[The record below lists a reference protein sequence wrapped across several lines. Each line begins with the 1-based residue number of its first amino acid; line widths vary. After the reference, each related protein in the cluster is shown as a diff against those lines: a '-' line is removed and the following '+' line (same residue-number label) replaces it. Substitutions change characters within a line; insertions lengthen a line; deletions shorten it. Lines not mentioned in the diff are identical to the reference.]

1 MPKAIK
7 YFLFF
12 IITQNNEVKY
22 EFKLSKF
29 IINIIGIVFS
39 AIFIVLF
46 YYLLERFNINQVLK
60 KIIFIYLSLGA
71 LCSMPSQNIYLDK
84 NEDDLT
90 GLLIPFASYKFVFIS
105 PIYLFKYCLKISEK
119 ED

>member
-1 MPKAIK
+1 MLKAIK

-12 IITQNNEVKY
+12 IITQNNEVEY

-46 YYLLERFNINQVLK
+46 YYLLERFNINR
-60 KIIFIYLSLGA
+60 
-71 LCSMPSQNIYLDK
+71 
-84 NEDDLT
+84 
-90 GLLIPFASYKFVFIS
+90 
-105 PIYLFKYCLKISEK
+105 
-119 ED
+119 

>member
-1 MPKAIK
+1 MLKAIK

-12 IITQNNEVKY
+12 IVTQNNEIEY
-22 EFKLSKF
+22 EFKISKF
-29 IINIIGIVFS
+29 FVNIMGLVFS

-46 YYLLERFNINQVLK
+46 YYLLERFNLNKIL
-60 KIIFIYLSLGA
+60 KIIIFVYLSLGA

-84 NEDDLT
+84 KENPID

-105 PIYLFKYCLKISEK
+105 PIYLFRYCLKIQE
-119 ED
+119 